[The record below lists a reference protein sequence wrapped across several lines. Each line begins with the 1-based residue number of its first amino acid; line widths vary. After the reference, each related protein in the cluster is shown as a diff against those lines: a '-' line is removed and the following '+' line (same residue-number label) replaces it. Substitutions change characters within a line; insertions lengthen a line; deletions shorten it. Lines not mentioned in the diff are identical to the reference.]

1 VRLPL
6 GPSADFSPDA
16 PRPTAAGTGTKIL
29 IVEDHPDSRAML
41 AEMLAFEG
49 YEVTAVAD
57 GAEALEK
64 ARVSP
69 PDVAVVD
76 IGLRGMDGHD
86 VARRLRAAHGEAIRL
101 VAVTGYGQA
110 EDIEQSRAAGF
121 DAHVTKPVDV
131 DALLRILPSRP
142 RR

>member
-1 VRLPL
+1 
-6 GPSADFSPDA
+6 
-16 PRPTAAGTGTKIL
+16 
-29 IVEDHPDSRAML
+29 ML

-57 GAEALEK
+57 GAEAIET
-64 ARVSP
+64 ARVSR
-69 PDVAVVD
+69 PDVAIID

-121 DAHVTKPVDV
+121 DSHVTKPVDV
-131 DALLRILPSRP
+131 DALLRILPSGP